1 MILQELLHPF
11 GVFVKTLC
19 KSIILPLLR
28 SYFYQTSVNNKK
40 RAMTLKQI
48 LAQELQ
54 ETRVKFLALLESI
67 PEADYAQP
75 TDNPAWTVGDILYH
89 VTLGPRALSFEI
101 GMIVHVRGLFQLG
114 MKYFPSKLFNRANAR
129 FARRGKRI
137 NRQMLIKAYEAGHAG
152 IRSRLRRTREGDM
165 QKSVVYPAEFVSEL
179 AGEVSVERLF
189 RYVKGHF
196 EVHSKQLKR

>member
-1 MILQELLHPF
+1 
-11 GVFVKTLC
+11 
-19 KSIILPLLR
+19 
-28 SYFYQTSVNNKK
+28 
-40 RAMTLKQI
+40 MTLKQN

-54 ETRVKFLALLESI
+54 DTHKKFLALLESI
-67 PEADYAQP
+67 PESDYSLP

-89 VTLGPRALSFEI
+89 VTLGPRALSLEVW
-101 GMIVHVRGLFQLG
+101 MIVHARGLFQLG
-114 MKYFPSKLFNRANAR
+114 MKYFPSKLFNWVNAI

-152 IRSRLRRTREGDM
+152 IRSRLRRTREADL

-179 AGEVSVERLF
+179 AGKVTVERLF

-196 EVHSKQLKR
+196 EVHSRQLKR

>member
-1 MILQELLHPF
+1 M
-11 GVFVKTLC
+11 
-19 KSIILPLLR
+19 
-28 SYFYQTSVNNKK
+28 
-40 RAMTLKQI
+40 RAMKLKQN

-54 ETRVKFLALLESI
+54 DTHEKFLVLLESI
-67 PEADYAQP
+67 PESDYALP

-89 VTLGPRALSFEI
+89 VTLGPRALSLEI
-101 GMIVHVRGLFQLG
+101 WMIVHMRGLFQVG
-114 MKYFPSKLFNRANAR
+114 IKYFPFKLFNNINAR

-179 AGEVSVERLF
+179 SGEVTVERLF

-196 EVHSKQLKR
+196 EVHKKQLKR

>member
-1 MILQELLHPF
+1 
-11 GVFVKTLC
+11 
-19 KSIILPLLR
+19 
-28 SYFYQTSVNNKK
+28 
-40 RAMTLKQI
+40 MTLKQN

-54 ETRVKFLALLESI
+54 DTHKKFLALLESI
-67 PEADYAQP
+67 PESDYSLP

-89 VTLGPRALSFEI
+89 VTLGPRALSLEVW
-101 GMIVHVRGLFQLG
+101 MIVHARGLFQLG
-114 MKYFPSKLFNRANAR
+114 MKYFPSKLFNRVNAI

-152 IRSRLRRTREGDM
+152 IRSRLRRTREADL

-179 AGEVSVERLF
+179 AGKVTVERLF

-196 EVHSKQLKR
+196 EVHSRQLKR